1 MTRKE
6 FKDLVRDKVIF
17 LDGATGSN
25 LQKRGMPNG
34 VCPEQWILENKEV
47 MLQLQK
53 EYVAAGTNIL
63 YSPTFT
69 ANRIKLAEFGLEND
83 ILQINKELV
92 AISKEAAAGKAYV
105 AGDITMTGEQISPI
119 GTMDFEELVDIYKEQ
134 ISCLMEGGVD
144 LLAIETMMSLQETR
158 AAVIAAKETC
168 DLPII
173 VTMTF
178 EADGRALYGTD
189 PLTAAVVLES
199 LGVDAFGINCSTGPK
214 QMAEMFNPIDQSER

>member
-6 FKDLVRDKVIF
+6 FQDLVRDKVIF

-92 AISKEAAAGKAYV
+92 AISKEAAAGKTCLRSGS
-105 AGDITMTGEQISPI
+105 AGSP
-119 GTMDFEELVDIYKEQ
+119 
-134 ISCLMEGGVD
+134 
-144 LLAIETMMSLQETR
+144 
-158 AAVIAAKETC
+158 AAV
-168 DLPII
+168 
-173 VTMTF
+173 
-178 EADGRALYGTD
+178 
-189 PLTAAVVLES
+189 
-199 LGVDAFGINCSTGPK
+199 
-214 QMAEMFNPIDQSER
+214 

>member
-6 FKDLVRDKVIF
+6 FQDLVRDNVIF

-92 AISKEAAAGKAYV
+92 SSSGSRASHTTSTTILPSSPGMGSSSFLAGRK
-105 AGDITMTGEQISPI
+105 S
-119 GTMDFEELVDIYKEQ
+119 
-134 ISCLMEGGVD
+134 S
-144 LLAIETMMSLQETR
+144 
-158 AAVIAAKETC
+158 
-168 DLPII
+168 
-173 VTMTF
+173 
-178 EADGRALYGTD
+178 
-189 PLTAAVVLES
+189 
-199 LGVDAFGINCSTGPK
+199 
-214 QMAEMFNPIDQSER
+214 